1 MLVVLWQAMQMMHQK
16 GILMSNERTVLKIK
30 EWQSPSGKWYAAD
43 TDKFSP
49 WWMVPEALGIGPLP
63 DYITL
68 LIEQYHAN
76 IVRFI
81 DYGPEDRRNSLLI
94 FNFDN
99 YTDAHRFVLDVNRN
113 ARKKKIMIV

>member
-1 MLVVLWQAMQMMHQK
+1 MNDTK
-16 GILMSNERTVLKIK
+16 TILKIK
-30 EWQSPSGKWYAAD
+30 EWQSASGKWYAAD

-49 WWMVPEALGIGPLP
+49 WWIIPQALGISPLP

-81 DYGPEDRRNSLLI
+81 DYGSEDRRNSLLI